1 MDPLTDQLPIK
12 QSDYPCRTTYQHTRR
27 LRLSVDADSLA
38 GRADR
43 SGDLRRPRGLESRPR
58 QGRPDRPAAR
68 RRRPGGR
75 STSTWP
81 RRRRPTASSVRALAS
96 WEATARRRARPSSS
110 RGSRSMGRGSSYQ
123 SSNQIIPRR
132 RRRGAQRARVMATRE
147 TNRAYRGTHRG
158 DGARQSSDEEGVSL
172 CNSHD

>member
-96 WEATARRRARPSSS
+96 WEATTRRKGEAVVVAGVQVDGPWQQLPIKQSDYPSSS
-110 RGSRSMGRGSSYQ
+110 SSRSATSTSHGDEGNKQGVSRDAQGGRSTAVE
-123 SSNQIIPRR
+123 R
-132 RRRGAQRARVMATRE
+132 RRRGLLV
-147 TNRAYRGTHRG
+147 
-158 DGARQSSDEEGVSL
+158 
-172 CNSHD
+172 